1 MADIIYV
8 LINEAMPGYVKIGRT
23 SDDVKVRIAQL
34 SQPTSVPLPFEC
46 YFAVEVPSGVTV
58 EKTLHALFS
67 EQRPNPKRE
76 FFKIAPEK
84 VVLALQIGNFKE
96 VTPET
101 SMVDAE
107 DQKALN
113 TAKSKKSNIK
123 LEAIS
128 IHIGEKL
135 YFSRDESVIA
145 TVIENNKVEFN
156 GEDLS
161 LSAAALKILKSMG
174 YKTPTA
180 SGSDYWM
187 YEGELLSE
195 RRTRLEN
202 EKFSSIQISKE

>member
-1 MADIIYV
+1 M
-8 LINEAMPGYVKIGRT
+8 
-23 SDDVKVRIAQL
+23 
-34 SQPTSVPLPFEC
+34 LP
-46 YFAVEVPSGVTV
+46 
-58 EKTLHALFS
+58 K
-67 EQRPNPKRE
+67 N
-76 FFKIAPEK
+76 
-84 VVLALQIGNFKE
+84 N
-96 VTPET
+96 TPET

-123 LEAIS
+123 FEAIS

-187 YEGELLSE
+187 YEGELL
-195 RRTRLEN
+195 
-202 EKFSSIQISKE
+202 